1 MGGSCSAT
9 WSTARILSLLLIT
22 LVIGCERK
30 KQKPSQPFSPDGLVG
45 IDVSN
50 HQGLISWEKVSM
62 IGDRKIEFVYIKATE
77 GSTHVDRRYL
87 HNIRAAR
94 KKGIL
99 AGSYHYFRTTSEPN
113 DQFRNFIRVADKDS
127 QDLIPVVDVE
137 EMDNWNTVQF
147 HGKFSEFLRLV
158 EDHYGVKPMIYT
170 VNSFYNR
177 HLAGRYRDH
186 KIFVGR
192 YGKRGPMMKDQH
204 NWTIWQYS
212 ETGVVAGIPK
222 PVDLNTLNPSVLLG
236 ELRIR
241 N

>member
-1 MGGSCSAT
+1 MGGSCSAI

-22 LVIGCERK
+22 LVFGCDRK

-50 HQGLISWEKVSM
+50 HQGLISWEKVSS
-62 IGDRKIEFVYIKATE
+62 IGDRKVEFVYIKATE

-99 AGSYHYFRTTSEPN
+99 AGSYHYFRTTSEPK
-113 DQFRNFIRVADKDS
+113 DQFRNFIRVADKAS

-137 EMDNWNTVQF
+137 EMDKWDAVQF
-147 HGKFSEFLRLV
+147 HEKFSEFLRLV

-170 VNSFYNR
+170 VNSFYNG

-192 YGKRGPMMKDQH
+192 YGKRKPVMKDDH
-204 NWTIWQYS
+204 GWTIWQYS
-212 ETGVVAGIPK
+212 ETGIVAGIPK
-222 PVDLNTLNPSVLLG
+222 PVDLNTLNPSVSLS